1 MGKPKNYFAT
11 IKRNKRLEEG
21 ISIVDIY
28 VPGFRGDAEP
38 GQFVMLKINSYYD
51 PFLRRPYSIFE
62 CNNEQIKILVKSVG
76 RASNLLVEK
85 KQYEKIE
92 IFGPLGTGFTL
103 KNNYHPVLIAGGIG
117 LAPLWF
123 LAKRLKY
130 HKQRFSFIFGE
141 RTASQLGNNVL
152 NSFGKY
158 VTLTTDDGS
167 RGFKGT
173 VLSVLPHI
181 IESIPHNDIAM
192 YACGPVNMLRN
203 IVKLSK
209 KSKIPAYISL
219 EERMA
224 CGIGVCLGC
233 SVKKKGERAFMRVCK
248 DGPVFNSEEVEI

>member
-1 MGKPKNYFAT
+1 MDKPKNYFAT
-11 IKRNKRLEEG
+11 VKENKLLEDN

-38 GQFVMLKINSYYD
+38 GQFVMLKVNSYYD

-62 CNNEQIKILVKSVG
+62 CSKEQIKILVKSVG
-76 RASNLLVEK
+76 KGSNLLVEK
-85 KQYEKIE
+85 KRYEKIE
-92 IFGPLGTGFTL
+92 VFGPLGTGFTL
-103 KNNYHPVLIAGGIG
+103 KDNRYPVLIAGGIG

-123 LAKRLKY
+123 LAKKLKY
-130 HKQRFSFIFGE
+130 NRQKFNFIFGE
-141 RTASQLGNNVL
+141 RTASQLGDKVL

-158 VTLTTDDGS
+158 VTLATDDGS
-167 RGFKGT
+167 RGFRGT
-173 VLSVLPHI
+173 ASSVLPHI
-181 IESIPHNDIAM
+181 IESIPHKDITM
-192 YACGPVNMLRN
+192 YACGPVNMLQD
-203 IVKLSK
+203 IVRFSK

-233 SVKKKGERAFMRVCK
+233 SVKKRGEKFFLRVCK